1 MIYRRIL
8 IILFPL
14 LFLAGIFSFTA
25 DDIINVLTKRLSDW
39 TDKHPV
45 EKAYLHFD
53 KPYYTAGEDIW
64 FKAYVFTDGDL
75 QPDSSILNVELI
87 NEIDTIKQSLKVQL
101 HNGLGFGDIAL
112 PDTMHEGNYRI
123 RAYTQYMRNAGAEY
137 FFDKTI
143 VIGNVITNKIFTKAD
158 FTYARQA
165 LDATIRYTD
174 ANGAAYANKPV
185 TYSVLVPGSTT
196 QKGKAVT
203 DADGVIRLSIPAA
216 NPASLHNARL
226 LTTIAGTREKNN
238 VKSIPISI
246 MAGTADVQFFPE
258 GGNMLSGV
266 PAKIAFKAIGTDGLS
281 VDVKGEVVDNNGRRV
296 AELSTSH
303 LGMGVFEFTPAA
315 GLSYKASL
323 TYADGSKGTLPLPA
337 AGNEGYVLNVIGTDP
352 NRVIVSVASNK
363 PISEKLNL
371 IAQSN
376 GRVCY
381 AAKTTVGETTFS
393 SVIPVSK
400 FPSGIIQFT
409 LFSATGEPLNQRL
422 VFVHGHDMLNI
433 GLNAGNQSQAPRSPV
448 TLNFEAKS
456 ADGKPDMSSLSVAV
470 INESIVPVDEDAE
483 NNIFASLLLS
493 SDIKG
498 YIEKPAYYF
507 NGITPQ
513 KRADLDVLMLTQ
525 GYHRFEWK
533 NLAEG
538 TPQADRFAAEKTF
551 TISGRVTNL
560 SGKPVSGG
568 KISLLNFND
577 GLFKLDTVTDANG
590 RFAFTDIIYPDSI
603 KFLLQARTAKNKKDV
618 MIKLDTI
625 PPVAASNYASY
636 PDFKVNPG
644 QSVSG
649 YAQNSRQFYFEQMK
663 RGLGNHV
670 ISLAEVKIIEK
681 RNALKHSS
689 NLNGPGNADQV
700 VMGKDLTLGCIQL
713 ADCLQG
719 RLLGVVFYNGAP
731 YSTRRGVPRPM
742 LIVVDGA
749 YGDASL
755 MNSLNVQ
762 DIQSIEVLR
771 SGSNLAVYGSQAAGG
786 ALIITTKRGDE
797 PSDYPKVLSSGV
809 VSYAP
814 RGIYKSRLF
823 YSPKYNAKGDNKLA
837 DLRSTIYWNPNVVTS
852 DGKASVTYY
861 NASPGNYRV
870 VAEGVDADGRIG
882 RQVLRYRVE

>member
-1 MIYRRIL
+1 MTYRRNL
-8 IILFPL
+8 IILLPVIL
-14 LFLAGIFSFTA
+14 LAGIFSFTA
-25 DDIINVLTKRLSDW
+25 DDDIINVLTKRLAEW

-87 NEIDTIKQSLKVQL
+87 NELDTIKQSLKVQL

-137 FFDKTI
+137 FFEKAI
-143 VIGNVITNKIFTKAD
+143 VIGNIITNKIFTKAD
-158 FTYARQA
+158 FTYNKQEAG
-165 LDATIRYTD
+165 ATIRYTD
-174 ANGAAYANKPV
+174 ANGAAYSNKQV
-185 TYSVLVPGSTT
+185 TYSVFGPAGIA

-203 DADGVIRLSIPAA
+203 DADGIIRLTIPVA
-216 NPASLHNARL
+216 NPVSLRNARL
-226 LTTIAGTREKNN
+226 LTTIAGTGQKNN
-238 VKSIPISI
+238 IKSIPIRI

-258 GGNMLSGV
+258 GGNMLNGI
-266 PAKIAFKAIGTDGLS
+266 PAKVAFKAIGTDGLG
-281 VDVKGEVVDNNGRRV
+281 VDVKGEVVDNNGKHV
-296 AELSTSH
+296 AEVSATH

-315 GLSYKASL
+315 GMSYKAAL
-323 TYADGSKGTLPLPA
+323 TYADGSKGTVPLPA
-337 AGNEGYVLNVIGTDP
+337 AGKEGYVLNVIGTDP
-352 NRVIVSVASNK
+352 NRIIVSIASTK
-363 PISEKLNL
+363 PIAEKLNL
-371 IAQSN
+371 IAQNN

-381 AAKTTVGETTFS
+381 AAKTTVGEATFS
-393 SVIPVSK
+393 SVIPVNK
-400 FPSGIIQFT
+400 FPSGIVQFT

-422 VFVHGHDMLNI
+422 VFVHGHDLLNI
-433 GLNAGNQSQAPRSPV
+433 GLNTGNQSQAPRSPV
-448 TLNFEAKS
+448 TLNFDTKS
-456 ADGKPDMSSLSVAV
+456 AEGKPDMCSLSVAV
-470 INESIVPVDEDAE
+470 INESIVPVDEDDE

-498 YIEKPAYYF
+498 YIERPAYYF
-507 NGITPQ
+507 NDITPQ

-525 GYHRFEWK
+525 GYRRFEWREIATG
-533 NLAEG
+533 NNR
-538 TPQADRFAAEKTF
+538 TDRFAAEKTF

-560 SGKPVSGG
+560 SGQPVSGG

-577 GLFKLDTVTDANG
+577 GLFKLDTLTDANG

-618 MIKLDTI
+618 VIKLDTI
-625 PPVAASNYASY
+625 PPVAASDYAGY

-681 RNALKHSS
+681 KNALKNSR
-689 NLNGPGNADQV
+689 NLNGAGNADQV
-700 VMGKDLTLGCIQL
+700 LLAKDIGRGCVQL

-719 RLLGVVFYNGAP
+719 RLFGVIFRNGVP
-731 YSTRRGVPRPM
+731 YSTRGIRPM
-742 LIVVDGA
+742 LVVVDGM
-749 YGDASL
+749 YGDASM
-755 MNSLNVQ
+755 MNMLNVN

-771 SGSNLAVYGSQAAGG
+771 NMAVAAIYGSSASGG
-786 ALIITTKRGDE
+786 ALVITTKIGDE
-797 PSDYPKVLSSGV
+797 SSDYSRSLRRGV
-809 VSYAP
+809 ISYSP
-814 RGIYKSRLF
+814 QGIYKSRLF
-823 YSPKYNAKGDNKLA
+823 YSPKYDAKGDNKLA
-837 DLRSTIYWNPNVVTS
+837 DLRSTIYWNPNVVTRE
-852 DGKASVTYY
+852 GKASVNYY

-870 VAEGVDADGRIG
+870 VVEGVDADGHIG
-882 RQVLRYRVE
+882 RQVMRYRVE